1 MLSSFAARRTERGIV
16 AVISDV
22 TDMRDLQ
29 IPSSIERALRNAGPM
44 VSLKV
49 AEDTTIVDK
58 QKSLVA
64 VRDVTL
70 GPGCYL
76 LEVNIILESRGVL
89 VNPLMA

>member
-22 TDMRDLQ
+22 TDVRDLQ

-49 AEDTTIVDK
+49 AEYTTIVDK

>member
-29 IPSSIERALRNAGPM
+29 IPSSIERALRNADPM

-49 AEDTTIVDK
+49 AEDITIVDK
-58 QKSLVA
+58 NRWLQYG
-64 VRDVTL
+64 TL
-70 GPGCYL
+70 HWVPIATY
-76 LEVNIILESRGVL
+76 SK
-89 VNPLMA
+89 